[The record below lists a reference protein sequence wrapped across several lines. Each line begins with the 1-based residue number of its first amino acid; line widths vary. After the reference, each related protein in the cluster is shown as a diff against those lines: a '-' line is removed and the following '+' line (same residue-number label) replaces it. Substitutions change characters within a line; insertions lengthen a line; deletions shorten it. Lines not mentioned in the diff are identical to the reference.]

1 MIRLL
6 LLLMVCCG
14 YAQNPADNN
23 RKPVRQ
29 SIAVERQNLLG
40 RWTVEKIVTHKREE
54 IPAEKVSGSYFVF
67 NDDGTYTALIMGV
80 EEAGTWRPGPENRS
94 IFMYVDNMKT
104 IWNILIYSANE
115 LVLQKGVRGNTV
127 TFIR

>member
-23 RKPVRQ
+23 QNPVRQ
-29 SIAVERQNLLG
+29 SIAIERPSLLG
-40 RWTVEKIVTHKREE
+40 RWTVQKVLTHKREE
-54 IPAEKVSGSYFVF
+54 IPDEKVSNSYFVF

-80 EEAGTWRPGPENRS
+80 IESGTWKMGPENRN
-94 IFMYVDNMKT
+94 IFMYAEGMKT
-104 IWNILIYSANE
+104 IWNILSYSANE
-115 LVLQKGVRGNTV
+115 LILQKGVRGNTV